1 MADISSALR
10 DDKAGLR
17 AIFPAAPLG
26 LHWGGGGGS
35 FILFRMWRVESC
47 LDLEKAL
54 KILMCE
60 LTEESSAIGSGK
72 TCLSNG
78 GKDSKGT
85 KNILAASLLDSK
97 MGRRLEKAF

>member
-1 MADISSALR
+1 
-10 DDKAGLR
+10 
-17 AIFPAAPLG
+17 
-26 LHWGGGGGS
+26 
-35 FILFRMWRVESC
+35 
-47 LDLEKAL
+47 LEKAL

-60 LTEESSAIGSGK
+60 LIEESSAIGSGK

-97 MGRRLEKAF
+97 MGRRLEEAF